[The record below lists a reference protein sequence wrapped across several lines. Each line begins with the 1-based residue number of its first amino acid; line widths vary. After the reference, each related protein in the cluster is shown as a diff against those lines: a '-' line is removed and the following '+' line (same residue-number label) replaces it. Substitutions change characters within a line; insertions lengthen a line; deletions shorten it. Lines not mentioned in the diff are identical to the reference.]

1 MASVEFLNAAFDSAM
16 QDVRGLVRLLPD
28 IPFVDEQ
35 SVAMKELSSPQG
47 RVMLLKLIKN
57 AIAAGES
64 AEAAKQAI
72 ENKLVQAE
80 MKDEAK

>member
-16 QDVRGLVRLLPD
+16 QDVKGLVRLLPD

-57 AIAAGES
+57 AIAAGEA
-64 AEAAKQAI
+64 AEAAKDAI
-72 ENKLVQAE
+72 AAKEAE
-80 MKDEAK
+80 AETKA